1 VQNRCA
7 GESTELRT
15 MPTEDNQ
22 RTCFS
27 VARVDLSE
35 GMGVQL
41 DYARIMVTRL
51 SERPYCVQL
60 LSARKRKH
68 GKLNLQCPPTNV
80 RKPMPNT
87 TLQERPHPEGVSSR
101 STVGLVK

>member
-1 VQNRCA
+1 MQNRCA

-35 GMGVQL
+35 GMGVLL
-41 DYARIMVTRL
+41 DYTRIMAVF
-51 SERPYCVQL
+51 
-60 LSARKRKH
+60 
-68 GKLNLQCPPTNV
+68 
-80 RKPMPNT
+80 
-87 TLQERPHPEGVSSR
+87 SSCSR
-101 STVGLVK
+101 EDANMES